1 MDSKEITARVCAAV
15 VGATLALAGAG
26 KVTSWNQ
33 WRANARQQHLWTAVA
48 VAVPALELFLG
59 AALLVLKPAATI
71 LGLATLLLVVFT
83 SFLALQVTTKSQV
96 PCACFGAHVNR
107 PPSWRDVARNLGLI
121 ALMFAAAA
129 FS

>member
-1 MDSKEITARVCAAV
+1 VDSKEISARVCAAV
-15 VGATLALAGAG
+15 VGATLALAGAS

-33 WRANARQQHLWTAVA
+33 WRANARQQHLWSFVA
-48 VAVPALELFLG
+48 VVLPGLELVLG
-59 AALLVLKPAATI
+59 AALLVLKPAATV

-107 PPSWRDVARNLGLI
+107 PPSWRDVVRNFALI

-129 FS
+129 LS

>member
-1 MDSKEITARVCAAV
+1 VDSKEITARICAAV
-15 VGATLALAGAG
+15 VGAVLALAGAS

-33 WRANARQQHLWTAVA
+33 WRTNARQQHLWSVVA
-48 VAVPALELFLG
+48 LALPGLELVLG
-59 AALLVLKPAATI
+59 AALLVLKPAATV

-107 PPSWRDVARNLGLI
+107 PPSWRDVIRNFGLI
-121 ALMFAAAA
+121 GLMFAAAA
-129 FS
+129 LS

>member
-1 MDSKEITARVCAAV
+1 MDSKEITARICAAV
-15 VGATLALAGAG
+15 VGAVLALAGAS

-33 WRANARQQHLWTAVA
+33 WRTNARQQHLWSVVA
-48 VAVPALELFLG
+48 VALPGLELVLG
-59 AALLVLKPAATI
+59 AALLVLKPAATV

-107 PPSWRDVARNLGLI
+107 PPSWRDVIRNFGLI
-121 ALMFAAAA
+121 GLMFAAAA
-129 FS
+129 LS